1 VTPMRLAAA
10 TALALLLAP
19 AAAAALG
26 DAELAK
32 VVREIDERQRN
43 QGDWKALCYMEQKE
57 KGKTDVVY
65 ELLVYRRDA
74 DDKQM
79 FLFTKPKAE
88 AGKGYLRIEKNLW
101 LYDPSTGRWERRTER
116 ERIGGTNTRR
126 GDLDESRIVEE
137 YDAKWEAD
145 EKLGAYTAHKLLL
158 FAGPEET
165 QAGFHALGA
174 LAAQVSARFGTLI
187 APMVVTAHGQAREL
201 ADEQQRDHQRGEQ
214 RGDGGQG
221 DGAVDVLDRLDPVA
235 ALVGGGVLQLRLGRA
250 QAFQR
255 ALHQRLGRRQH
266 FARQQGRDR
275 GQGHAGRGGAEQHAA
290 AERLAGRAAHG
301 LHKTSNDR
309 DRHGV
314 TLGWKIGGLSAAIL
328 VQT

>member
-1 VTPMRLAAA
+1 MRLAAA

-19 AAAAALG
+19 AAASALG

-145 EKLGAYTAHKLLL
+145 EKLGVYGVHRLLL
-158 FAGPEET
+158 TAKPGVDVAFPVVRLWVDQATTNVLKRQELALSGRLMRTTLQPRWRKIFSESKKGDVWYPEEIRIYDEIEKGNST
-165 QAGFHALGA
+165 II
-174 LAAQVSARFGTLI
+174 LI
-187 APMVVTAHGQAREL
+187 KQIDL
-201 ADEQQRDHQRGEQ
+201 
-214 RGDGGQG
+214 
-221 DGAVDVLDRLDPVA
+221 
-235 ALVGGGVLQLRLGRA
+235 
-250 QAFQR
+250 R
-255 ALHQRLGRRQH
+255 ALEANLFTKAWLESRSR
-266 FARQQGRDR
+266 
-275 GQGHAGRGGAEQHAA
+275 
-290 AERLAGRAAHG
+290 
-301 LHKTSNDR
+301 
-309 DRHGV
+309 
-314 TLGWKIGGLSAAIL
+314 
-328 VQT
+328 

>member
-19 AAAAALG
+19 AAASALG

-145 EKLGAYTAHKLLL
+145 EKLGVYGVHRLLL
-158 FAGPEET
+158 TAKPGVDVAFPVVRLWVDQATTNVLKRQELALSGRLMRTTLQPRWRKIFSESKKGDVWYPEEIRIYDEIEKGNST
-165 QAGFHALGA
+165 II
-174 LAAQVSARFGTLI
+174 LI
-187 APMVVTAHGQAREL
+187 KQIDL
-201 ADEQQRDHQRGEQ
+201 
-214 RGDGGQG
+214 
-221 DGAVDVLDRLDPVA
+221 
-235 ALVGGGVLQLRLGRA
+235 
-250 QAFQR
+250 R
-255 ALHQRLGRRQH
+255 ALEANLFTKAWLESRSR
-266 FARQQGRDR
+266 
-275 GQGHAGRGGAEQHAA
+275 
-290 AERLAGRAAHG
+290 
-301 LHKTSNDR
+301 
-309 DRHGV
+309 
-314 TLGWKIGGLSAAIL
+314 
-328 VQT
+328 